1 MGPMAAEPVMLRVE
15 LEEVGARHWW
25 ASLLATLASQS
36 GNAYMRFVGVVDGC
50 PRYVSSTF
58 PVPRVWGT
66 VAPQEEWAPGMTASL
81 AELRRSIE
89 KDGWRQCGRGEQP
102 WSLAYQRP

>member
-1 MGPMAAEPVMLRVE
+1 MSAEPETLRVE

-36 GNAYMRFVGVVDGC
+36 GNAYMRFVGVVDGRS
-50 PRYVSSTF
+50 RYVSSTF
-58 PVPRVWGT
+58 PVSRTLGT
-66 VAPQEEWAPGMTASL
+66 VAPQEAWAPEMTASL

-89 KDGWRQCGRGEQP
+89 DDGWHLSGRGRQP
-102 WSLAYQRP
+102 WSLIYRLH